1 MRTSRGI
8 IAAAALAAVAACT
21 SSAPVNA
28 GTGCPAPIPVAHR
41 GESSQAP
48 EETGPAFVAAAKSG
62 VKVIETDIRFTR
74 SNVAVLFHDATVD
87 RTTNGTGNVSNYYW
101 SDLAKLDA
109 GRWFSPAY
117 TGTHPISFWQQLALL
132 KPYSGV
138 TVVPE
143 LKDYPTTAQLT
154 NVSNAIN
161 TYSMASRTVVQ
172 SFYAADL
179 TKFHAINPGVPL
191 ALTTS
196 TTPAD
201 PVAALRAAGAT
212 YWLPNED
219 NITQAQVD
227 AAHAAGV
234 KVWPWTAD
242 TLADWDRLTT
252 LGVDGILTNRA
263 AQYAGWTMAKCGSA

>member
-1 MRTSRGI
+1 MRNRTLT

-21 SSAPVNA
+21 SSAPA
-28 GTGCPAPIPVAHR
+28 TSATGCPAPTAVAHR

-62 VKVIETDIRFTR
+62 TKVIETDIRFTK
-74 SNVAVLFHDATVD
+74 SGVAVLFHDATVD
-87 RTTNGTGNVSNYYW
+87 RTTNGTGNVSNFYW
-101 SDLAKLDA
+101 GDLAKLDA

-117 TGTHPISFWQQLALL
+117 AGTHPISFWQQLALL
-132 KPYSGV
+132 KPYTGV

-161 TYSMASRTVVQ
+161 TYGMASRTIVQ

-179 TKFHAINPGVPL
+179 AKFHAINPTVPL

-196 TTPAD
+196 ATPAD
-201 PVAALRAAGAT
+201 PVAALQAAGAT
-212 YWLPNED
+212 YWLPNKD

-227 AAHAAGV
+227 AAHAAGI

-242 TLADWDRLTT
+242 TLADWDHLTS
-252 LGVDGILTNRA
+252 LGVDGVLTNRA
-263 AQYAGWTMAKCGSA
+263 AEYRGWSMARCG